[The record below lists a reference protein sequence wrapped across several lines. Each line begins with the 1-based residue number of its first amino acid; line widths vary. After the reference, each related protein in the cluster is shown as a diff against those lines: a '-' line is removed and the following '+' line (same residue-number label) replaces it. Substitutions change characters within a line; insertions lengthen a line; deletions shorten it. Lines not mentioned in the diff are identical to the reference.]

1 MLLFELCRAVD
12 DCDLYV
18 LHFKEFGKEFPKSQN
33 ISPDVFVQLALQL
46 TYYK

>member
-1 MLLFELCRAVD
+1 MD
-12 DCDLYV
+12 DTDFYV
-18 LHFKEFGKEFPKSQN
+18 LHFKDFGKQFPKSKR